1 MHLNIGAADSD
12 HLAVLALHD
21 SIPALVSAEL
31 RSVQGVQV
39 SEEAC
44 VSAQCRAN
52 ETYCTGA
59 KQRDARTGKRKR
71 ETHEQ
76 GNEAHEHS
84 GKYTGVPEA
93 SLPRDLQHYP
103 HDQADEDE
111 EEEDEDREADDCL
124 LEHGGAVLFALQSLD
139 AGEDLLRI

>member
-1 MHLNIGAADSD
+1 MAQWGANIWSSES
-12 HLAVLALHD
+12 LAKVKGFHR
-21 SIPALVSAEL
+21 P
-31 RSVQGVQV
+31 
-39 SEEAC
+39 
-44 VSAQCRAN
+44 
-52 ETYCTGA
+52 
-59 KQRDARTGKRKR
+59 KKGKRKR